1 MYVLINLSED
11 KYVDE
16 EGKVTLVVTNRSMPK
31 YILYTM
37 YFNSVVNIQNR
48 NVFFGNIIIL
58 HHFYD

>member
-31 YILYTM
+31 YMLYTM

-48 NVFFGNIIIL
+48 NVFFGNITIL